1 MSFDFARV
9 AGTLRVP
16 QPRCRQ
22 GMLSSS
28 AYRRTARGACL
39 LRGFT
44 LVELLVVIAIIGV
57 LVALLLPAVQAAR
70 EAARRSTCQNNLKQL
85 VYGIHLFESANK
97 EFPAGIEP
105 GYNGD
110 NAPLTTTTNLM
121 HSWMPYIL
129 PYIEQSALHR
139 QYRFDKHWNDP
150 ATNRIITGANQ
161 ETAVDVPQWMCPT
174 TPRLYKGR
182 LDYAAICGPGLSSN
196 EGWKNG
202 ENWSLGILIAVPG
215 HGGDTTVIPNK
226 RIKHKQVTDGTS
238 KTVLLGECAG
248 RDIYAAN
255 PNQPAPHAFW
265 ANGDHA
271 FAHHGQ
277 AVNITPVD
285 ELYSDHPTGLH
296 LGFADASVRFVSES
310 ISKKVI
316 DAITTRAGEEQ
327 EDQYEF

>member
-1 MSFDFARV
+1 MSLDHARLIPV
-9 AGTLRVP
+9 
-16 QPRCRQ
+16 
-22 GMLSSS
+22 
-28 AYRRTARGACL
+28 AYRMAARRGAR
-39 LRGFT
+39 RGFT

-97 EFPAGIEP
+97 EFPAAIEP

-110 NAPLTTTTNLM
+110 TAGITTTTNRM

-129 PYIEQSALHR
+129 PFIEQSALHR

-150 ATNRIITGANQ
+150 TTNREITGANQ

-174 TPRLYKGR
+174 TPRLFKGR
-182 LDYAAICGPGLSSN
+182 LDYAALVGPGLSSN
-196 EGWKNG
+196 EGWKHG

-215 HGGDTTVIPNK
+215 HGGDINAIPNK

-248 RDIYAAN
+248 RDLYAAN
-255 PNQPAPHAFW
+255 PSQPAPHAFW

-296 LGFADASVRFVSES
+296 LGFADASVRFFSEET
-310 ISKKVI
+310 SKKVI
-316 DAITTRAGEEQ
+316 DAITTRAGEEP
-327 EDQYEF
+327 EEQYAF

>member
-1 MSFDFARV
+1 MSLDHAHLDQV
-9 AGTLRVP
+9 AFSGRLVGNAKR
-16 QPRCRQ
+16 
-22 GMLSSS
+22 
-28 AYRRTARGACL
+28 A
-39 LRGFT
+39 FT

-85 VYGIHLFESANK
+85 VYGIHLFESAKN
-97 EFPAGIEP
+97 EFPAAIEP

-110 NAPLTTTTNLM
+110 NRPLTTTTNYM

-129 PYIEQSALHR
+129 PYVEQAALHR
-139 QYRFDKHWNDP
+139 RYRFDKHWNDP
-150 ATNRIITGANQ
+150 TTNREITGADQN
-161 ETAVDVPQWMCPT
+161 TAADVPQWMCPT

-182 LDYAAICGPGLSSN
+182 LDYAALVGPGLSSN

-215 HGGDTTVIPNK
+215 HGGDANVIPNK

-238 KTVLLGECAG
+238 KSVLLGECAG
-248 RDIYAAN
+248 RDVYASN

-271 FAHHGQ
+271 FAHHGS

-285 ELYSDHPTGLH
+285 ELYSDHTSGLH
-296 LGFADASVRFVSES
+296 LGFADASVRFFSAQT
-310 ISKKVI
+310 SKRVI
-316 DAITTRAGEEQ
+316 DAITTRAGDEP
-327 EDQYEF
+327 EDQHAF